1 MNYKFEYNRWI
12 DNKLLIPYQTMISF
26 FTPLD
31 HEFVHDLSNPI
42 RIFTTKW
49 IITLPS
55 LQSSSSSSSFL
66 HLPPFESFLKRHS
79 FSRGNFSIEKENE
92 RMFFLYPFFIKL
104 LRIEPFCCECSH
116 PTDSWEPSEELP
128 AHSQRRCMRI
138 RCFCPVLIHS
148 SFYSRELVKDKVF
161 PLDNRVV
168 FRVTY
173 FHSSFPFI
181 HCFST
186 V

>member
-1 MNYKFEYNRWI
+1 
-12 DNKLLIPYQTMISF
+12 
-26 FTPLD
+26 
-31 HEFVHDLSNPI
+31 
-42 RIFTTKW
+42 
-49 IITLPS
+49 
-55 LQSSSSSSSFL
+55 
-66 HLPPFESFLKRHS
+66 
-79 FSRGNFSIEKENE
+79 
-92 RMFFLYPFFIKL
+92 MFFLYPFFIKL

-173 FHSSFPFI
+173 FRSSFPSI
-181 HCFST
+181 HRFST
-186 V
+186 VQWKGQPILPPSHLHQPHRRLKTRRRHIRLLFDTQGIDFFNGDHSSQGSVMSEAYLYGDLDNKQSVIMDLPKEQKNCMLLF

>member
-1 MNYKFEYNRWI
+1 MNNHSSLSTIFFLFQLLPPSPSFRVLPEKTQFFKR
-12 DNKLLIPYQTMISF
+12 KLLYRKR
-26 FTPLD
+26 
-31 HEFVHDLSNPI
+31 ERKNVLS
-42 RIFTTKW
+42 
-49 IITLPS
+49 L
-55 LQSSSSSSSFL
+55 
-66 HLPPFESFLKRHS
+66 
-79 FSRGNFSIEKENE
+79 
-92 RMFFLYPFFIKL
+92 PFFIKL

-173 FHSSFPFI
+173 FRSSFPSI
-181 HCFST
+181 HRFST